1 MAKRKKGMTFIP
13 YDYEAAYNKSLEDM
27 NEFFV
32 EQMFKHG
39 KKVVYALKEI
49 RAGDQFEVEIY
60 PQFKKMDEVPPE
72 GRSIKKDNDKAQRN
86 LNDKNARK
94 YVERLINENFT
105 DRDLWLTFTYD
116 NEHLPPDGDIDAAIK
131 NVQKFIRRVN
141 YQRKKRGL
149 PNARY
154 VYVTAYNPTEEIRWH
169 HHIVM
174 DGDMDMDVVEG
185 CWKQSRMNMGT
196 RYIGVTLM
204 EDGVVYE
211 IPDNVE
217 VIINMTKP
225 DKTHVHN
232 DGEKSGNEA
241 LIPLTRGML
250 QVHGTALCEVQLYQN
265 GALLTSATFEM
276 EIFPSQRDESE
287 IIHSGEYTRLEN
299 TIAAARE
306 ALQIAQDTQNT
317 IDAAEAVRQAQERLR
332 EAAEKAREIK
342 ESRREDDTAK
352 TIAKCVEAMEAAIEQ
367 TKKCLTATEEA
378 NKIIISQ
385 SGLDAILA
393 AVKDY
398 YERIRELETDININ
412 VDGGTPKS
420 TDILLVKGG
429 TPFTTDYDKYIAGTS
444 HTI

>member
-27 NEFFV
+27 HEFFI
-32 EQMFKHG
+32 EQMFKQG

-174 DGDMDMDVVEG
+174 DGDMDMDG
-185 CWKQSRMNMGT
+185 KWFGITYAFITHSRYESKPFDQKMT
-196 RYIGVTLM
+196 PYT
-204 EDGVVYE
+204 EDGRRRYVNYRTKHKPLPCDRPSINTPE
-211 IPDNVE
+211 DIALSIYASGKGWRANFEYFMNREYAYNRDKGKCKCCGRYFSELIPKHCHHVNPRLPIE
-217 VIINMTKP
+217 RINKVPNLAWLCIPCHRM
-225 DKTHVHN
+225 VHN
-232 DGEKSGNEA
+232 SP
-241 LIPLTRGML
+241 IPPEL
-250 QVHGTALCEVQLYQN
+250 
-265 GALLTSATFEM
+265 
-276 EIFPSQRDESE
+276 
-287 IIHSGEYTRLEN
+287 
-299 TIAAARE
+299 
-306 ALQIAQDTQNT
+306 
-317 IDAAEAVRQAQERLR
+317 DAKAVRKIKKYR
-332 EAAEKAREIK
+332 EKL
-342 ESRREDDTAK
+342 
-352 TIAKCVEAMEAAIEQ
+352 
-367 TKKCLTATEEA
+367 KK
-378 NKIIISQ
+378 
-385 SGLDAILA
+385 
-393 AVKDY
+393 
-398 YERIRELETDININ
+398 
-412 VDGGTPKS
+412 
-420 TDILLVKGG
+420 
-429 TPFTTDYDKYIAGTS
+429 
-444 HTI
+444 

>member
-169 HHIVM
+169 HHIVIPANGYLM
-174 DGDMDMDVVEG
+174 QTDMKLLLKQEANQVTRLRDALEEISEAYDYCICDCGRLLDMVVINILLAAELVIAPVKVG
-185 CWKQSRMNMGT
+185 G
-196 RYIGVTLM
+196 
-204 EDGVVYE
+204 YE
-211 IPDNVE
+211 
-217 VIINMTKP
+217 
-225 DKTHVHN
+225 
-232 DGEKSGNEA
+232 NEA
-241 LIPLTRGML
+241 IHNL
-250 QVHGTALCEVQLYQN
+250 QEQV
-265 GALLTSATFEM
+265 
-276 EIFPSQRDESE
+276 D
-287 IIHSGEYTRLEN
+287 
-299 TIAAARE
+299 
-306 ALQIAQDTQNT
+306 D
-317 IDAAEAVRQAQERLR
+317 LR
-332 EAAEKAREIK
+332 EINPELRIKGLVTMRQKNKTSLDFEEWMKTSSGFDMFVTPIRRSIVAEKASMRMAVLPQFSKNCIVSQDYRNVVHELLK
-342 ESRREDDTAK
+342 E
-352 TIAKCVEAMEAAIEQ
+352 ME
-367 TKKCLTATEEA
+367 
-378 NKIIISQ
+378 
-385 SGLDAILA
+385 G
-393 AVKDY
+393 
-398 YERIRELETDININ
+398 ET
-412 VDGGTPKS
+412 
-420 TDILLVKGG
+420 
-429 TPFTTDYDKYIAGTS
+429 
-444 HTI
+444 

>member
-116 NEHLPPDGDIDAAIK
+116 NEHLPPDGDIDVAIK

-185 CWKQSRMNMGT
+185 CWKQSSRNEVRRLQKDENGLTGMAKYIVEEKNRVKSEKRWNSSQGLRDPDIKVVHSKRPTAKAGGYKKIGT
-196 RYIGVTLM
+196 YVETMAASIASVIMFACDELHFATGAQAMIHKPLCMAWGNADDFKEVIKQLDLCEDSILDVYEEHMKEGVTRDKIKSFMAKEKWFSGAELA
-204 EDGVVYE
+204 EYFDVE
-211 IPDNVE
+211 IDDKAAVAACASDYFEKYSHVPENIKGTD
-217 VIINMTKP
+217 TK
-225 DKTHVHN
+225 DIVN
-232 DGEKSGNEA
+232 AVLAE
-241 LIPLTRGML
+241 
-250 QVHGTALCEVQLYQN
+250 
-265 GALLTSATFEM
+265 
-276 EIFPSQRDESE
+276 
-287 IIHSGEYTRLEN
+287 LEN
-299 TIAAARE
+299 RNNA
-306 ALQIAQDTQNT
+306 
-317 IDAAEAVRQAQERLR
+317 AAEAEKQRIE
-332 EAAEKAREIK
+332 AEKQ
-342 ESRREDDTAK
+342 D
-352 TIAKCVEAMEAAIEQ
+352 
-367 TKKCLTATEEA
+367 
-378 NKIIISQ
+378 
-385 SGLDAILA
+385 ILA
-393 AVKDY
+393 DLDMY
-398 YERIRELETDININ
+398 GI
-412 VDGGTPKS
+412 
-420 TDILLVKGG
+420 
-429 TPFTTDYDKYIAGTS
+429 
-444 HTI
+444 

>member
-27 NEFFV
+27 HEFFV
-32 EQMFKHG
+32 EQMFKQG

-105 DRDLWLTFTYD
+105 DGDLWLTFTYD

-185 CWKQSRMNMGT
+185 CWKQSSRN
-196 RYIGVTLM
+196 
-204 EDGVVYE
+204 
-211 IPDNVE
+211 E
-217 VIINMTKP
+217 VRRLALPFLSFSFFLIINKKERSRGVETSILSTCNNYKP
-225 DKTHVHN
+225 RW
-232 DGEKSGNEA
+232 KS
-241 LIPLTRGML
+241 
-250 QVHGTALCEVQLYQN
+250 N
-265 GALLTSATFEM
+265 GVFFNRFFGGFVLRATLKSNFVASAMSCSIIEISLL
-276 EIFPSQRDESE
+276 
-287 IIHSGEYTRLEN
+287 RL
-299 TIAAARE
+299 
-306 ALQIAQDTQNT
+306 
-317 IDAAEAVRQAQERLR
+317 
-332 EAAEKAREIK
+332 
-342 ESRREDDTAK
+342 
-352 TIAKCVEAMEAAIEQ
+352 
-367 TKKCLTATEEA
+367 
-378 NKIIISQ
+378 
-385 SGLDAILA
+385 
-393 AVKDY
+393 
-398 YERIRELETDININ
+398 
-412 VDGGTPKS
+412 
-420 TDILLVKGG
+420 
-429 TPFTTDYDKYIAGTS
+429 
-444 HTI
+444 